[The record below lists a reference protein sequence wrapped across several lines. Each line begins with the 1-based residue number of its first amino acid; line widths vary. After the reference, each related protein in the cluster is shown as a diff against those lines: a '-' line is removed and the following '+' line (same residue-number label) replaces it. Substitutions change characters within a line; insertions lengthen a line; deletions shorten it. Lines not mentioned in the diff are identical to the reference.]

1 MDRDQLLQIPFP
13 KVCTNHLDENV
24 IIVLCS
30 HLFIH
35 LSNITFKI
43 REYIVLVTHER
54 KYFTKNDFVVYSNK
68 IGNVFIN
75 NHKID
80 LCTNKKEGIQ
90 KMSEK
95 CKIGII
101 GAGRIGRLH
110 TENISRM
117 VADIEIIGIADVNM
131 NVETRLWAEGLG
143 ISLVTKDAMD
153 LIGNPD
159 IKAVIICSSTSTHAD
174 YIMAAARAGKHI
186 FCEKPI
192 DLSVQKGLEAIKVA
206 KEHSVR
212 LQLGFNR
219 RFDHNFKQ
227 VRQLCKSGQVGD
239 IHIVK
244 ITSRDPAPPS
254 AAYVAVSG
262 GIFLDMMIHDFD
274 MARFQAGSEI
284 TEVYATGAVLVDPEI
299 GKAGDIDTAIVTL
312 KFANGAIGVIDNSRQ
327 AVYGYDQRVEVF
339 GSKGSAQCENDTANS
354 VRLSTIDGVK
364 GEKPL
369 YFFLERYK
377 DAYISEITSFVDSI
391 LKDTEVEVS
400 GEDGF
405 EDMVAA
411 LAAGK
416 SLKENRPVTIQEM
429 KKELGV

>member
-1 MDRDQLLQIPFP
+1 M
-13 KVCTNHLDENV
+13 
-24 IIVLCS
+24 
-30 HLFIH
+30 
-35 LSNITFKI
+35 
-43 REYIVLVTHER
+43 
-54 KYFTKNDFVVYSNK
+54 
-68 IGNVFIN
+68 
-75 NHKID
+75 
-80 LCTNKKEGIQ
+80 KE
-90 KMSEK
+90 KM
-95 CKIGII
+95 KIGII

-117 VADIEIIGIADVNM
+117 VQNVEIIGIADVNM
-131 NVETRLWAEGLG
+131 NDEIRAWATGLG
-143 ISLVTKDAMD
+143 ISVVTKDAMD

-174 YIMAAARAGKHI
+174 LIMAAAKKGKHV

-192 DLSVQKGLEAIKVA
+192 DLSVQKGLEAIKTA
-206 KEHSVR
+206 KEHGVK

-219 RFDHNFKQ
+219 RFDHNFKK
-227 VRQLCKSGQVGD
+227 VRELGKTGQVGD

-254 AAYVAVSG
+254 PAYVAVSG

-284 TEVYATGAVLVDPEI
+284 TEVYAMGAVLVDPEI

-339 GSKGSAQCENDTANS
+339 GSKGSAQCENDTATA
-354 VRLSTIDGVK
+354 VTLSTSEGISSD
-364 GEKPL
+364 KPL
-369 YFFLERYK
+369 YFFLQRYK
-377 DAYISEITSFVDSI
+377 EAYIGEITSFVEAI
-391 LKDTEVEVS
+391 LRNSEVEVS

-416 SLKENRPVTIQEM
+416 SLREHRPVTIQEM